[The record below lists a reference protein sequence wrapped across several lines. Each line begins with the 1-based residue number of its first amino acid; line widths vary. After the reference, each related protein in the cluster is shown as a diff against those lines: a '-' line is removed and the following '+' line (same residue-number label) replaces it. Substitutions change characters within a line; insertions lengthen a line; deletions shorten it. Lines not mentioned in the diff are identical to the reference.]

1 MFELCRNCLR
11 LPLVIAVFAIPA
23 LSLYA
28 QGVALVATNSFR
40 ASATDLQARQLE
52 VRSACVRA
60 ELPGLLGDVDALQ
73 SAVDL
78 VDAKAAAAASSAAL
92 AEQNVLLAGNAV
104 LAARLQADLSPFSVN
119 GFAAAAPVA
128 VPALNESLA
137 SLATVATEADLALPP
152 LASVSGLHGAINTRL
167 NTLLI
172 ISPPSIPFVTAC
184 RTAIDALLAASS
196 TTEVARADAHAKALA
211 EAAEHQLLKDDTL
224 KLPPIAE
231 SLAGSDQIPIGWDP
245 LAQEQI
251 VGTTFLGVPAAGSGG
266 GPPLP

>member
-1 MFELCRNCLR
+1 LR
-11 LPLVIAVFAIPA
+11 LPLVIAVFAVPA

-119 GFAAAAPVA
+119 GFSTAALVA

-137 SLATVATEADLALPP
+137 GLATVATEADLALPP
-152 LASVSGLHGAINTRL
+152 LASVSGLHGAINTGL
-167 NTLLI
+167 NALLL
-172 ISPPSIPFVTAC
+172 SPPSAPFVPAC
-184 RTAIDALLAASS
+184 RTAIDALLAASLP
-196 TTEVARADAHAKALA
+196 TEVARADAHTKALA

-224 KLPPIAE
+224 KLPPVAE
-231 SLAGSDQIPIGWDP
+231 SLAAIDQIPVGWDP